1 MKGRETQEKRKGRQ
15 SKWNLTKLIRL
26 RAQASSEDKLDST
39 ALPISK
45 GQGNEVIT
53 SLIWQGP
60 GTVVEELSGA
70 RPVYCVLKGTQYFY
84 FSTRERC

>member
-1 MKGRETQEKRKGRQ
+1 MQEKHKGRQ
-15 SKWNLTKLIRL
+15 SKWNLTKLSL

-53 SLIWQGP
+53 SFIWQGP
-60 GTVVEELSGA
+60 GTVLEELSGA
-70 RPVYCVLKGTQYFY
+70 MPVYCLLKGTQYFY

>member
-1 MKGRETQEKRKGRQ
+1 MQEKHKGRQ

-60 GTVVEELSGA
+60 GTVLEELSGA
-70 RPVYCVLKGTQYFY
+70 MPVYCLLKETQYFY